1 MDKKKNDFSVEEKQ
15 AVRMAILFF
24 DSINSRGNRILES
37 HKHLV
42 SAHKK
47 LGGTAFE
54 EKAEKFRDNYT
65 IFNSIFL
72 EPGEL
77 SDLEKIEAQKA
88 VENASETEKIKT
100 NV

>member
-72 EPGEL
+72 ETLLINRIPFF
-77 SDLEKIEAQKA
+77 
-88 VENASETEKIKT
+88 
-100 NV
+100 

>member
-1 MDKKKNDFSVEEKQ
+1 MLTKEEKK
-15 AVRMAILFF
+15 AVRIAILYF
-24 DSINSRGNRILES
+24 DSINSRGNRILEN
-37 HKHLV
+37 HKHLANV
-42 SAHKK
+42 HEK

-77 SDLEKIEAQKA
+77 ADLEKIEASMA
-88 VENASETEKIKT
+88 IEYASEAEIIKT
-100 NV
+100 E